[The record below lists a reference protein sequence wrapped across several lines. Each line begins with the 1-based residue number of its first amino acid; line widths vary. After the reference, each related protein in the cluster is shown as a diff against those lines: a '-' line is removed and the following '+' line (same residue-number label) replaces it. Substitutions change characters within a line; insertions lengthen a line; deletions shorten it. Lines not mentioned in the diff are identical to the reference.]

1 MVANKLKELDIALTF
16 RIYTF
21 SNKLTHRDRVTQQL
35 LNNLEFLLLTKSQ
48 LEAVLKFLKETML
61 KVSSV
66 LEVTIKESIR
76 MGRCNS
82 LIILYRPT
90 SSHLT
95 LDQVEE
101 LVSTLVAV

>member
-48 LEAVLKFLKETML
+48 LEVVLKSLRMEL

-66 LEVTIKESIR
+66 LEVKTRE
-76 MGRCNS
+76 
-82 LIILYRPT
+82 
-90 SSHLT
+90 
-95 LDQVEE
+95 
-101 LVSTLVAV
+101 